1 MVLNQNALYYERMAS
16 SAGDKARMLSFVH
29 GKKVLEIG
37 FGGGE
42 VLDMLHGQGYEVYGL
57 DASDVSTSKVMDKP
71 YGSRVV
77 EAYADEISQHWPHGH
92 FDTIIISSTL
102 HEVFSYGNRN
112 GKHKHSLESLVS
124 TIKGI
129 YEALAPGGRILVRDG
144 VLAADWDTKTKI
156 FMKNGDTQGVKNYL
170 DLQPFKD
177 RVSLTQT
184 DVNTFIGTLESVAA
198 FAYTYT
204 WGEKSL
210 PRESQELFGVL
221 TLGEYSDLIEKTGF
235 SVIHREEY
243 VQQGYIDNLGPKM
256 ELADLEGNPV
266 DFPPTNAIWIG
277 EKRG

>member
-16 SAGDKARMLSFVH
+16 SIGDKARLLSFVH

-42 VLDMLHGQGYEVYGL
+42 VLDILHEQGYEVYGL
-57 DASDVSTSKVMDKP
+57 DASDVSTGKVADKP
-71 YGSRVV
+71 YGQRVV
-77 EAYADEISQHWPHGH
+77 EAYADEISQYWPQGY

-112 GKHKHSLESLVS
+112 GRDKHSLESVGF
-124 TIKGI
+124 TVKGI
-129 YEALAPGGRILVRDG
+129 YDALAPGGRILLRDG
-144 VLAADWDTKTKI
+144 VLANNWDTKTKI

-177 RVSLTQT
+177 RVSLTLT
-184 DVNTFIGTLESVAA
+184 GPDTFIGTLESAAA

-204 WGEKSL
+204 WGENAL

-221 TLGEYSDLIEKTGF
+221 TLGEYSALMENIGF
-235 SVIHREEY
+235 TVIHSEEY
-243 VQQGYIDNLGPKM
+243 VQQGYIDNLSPKM
-256 ELADLEGNPV
+256 ELTDLEGNPV

-277 EKRG
+277 EKGI